1 MSAPAPCRGWGA
13 THAGTKR
20 PSNQD
25 AYLLRSEIGL
35 WAVADGAG
43 GHGGGEIASAR
54 VVEELRALPLG
65 LSSGELLAR
74 TRDALEEANAA
85 LREEARA
92 RGPSAMLAST
102 VVALMLRG
110 GHFACLWAGDSRCYL
125 WRGGYLTRLTR
136 DHSMVQELV
145 DAGALTEEGAARH
158 PHANVVTRAV
168 GADDTLN
175 LDKVTGQVMSGD
187 LFVLCSDGVAKD
199 LGDAAIASALIAG
212 GDGQGL
218 ADSLIALA
226 MTAGSTDNVTVVVVR
241 CP

>member
-1 MSAPAPCRGWGA
+1 MSGPGGCRGWGA

-54 VVEELRALPLG
+54 VVEALRALPKG

-74 TRDALEEANAA
+74 VRDALEEANAA
-85 LREEARA
+85 LRAEARA
-92 RGPSAMLAST
+92 RGPGALLAST
-102 VVALMLRG
+102 VVALLVRG

-125 WRGGYLTRLTR
+125 WRNGYLTRLTR

-145 DAGALTEEGAARH
+145 DAGALSEERAARH

-168 GADDTLN
+168 GADDTLA
-175 LDKVTGQVMSGD
+175 LDKVTGQVHPGD
-187 LFVLCSDGVAKD
+187 LFILASDGVCKD
-199 LGDAAIASALIAG
+199 LGDAAIAAALIAG
-212 GDGQGL
+212 AEGQGL

-226 MTAGSTDNVTVVVVR
+226 MSAGSTDNVTVVVVR